1 MIGVVPFRGEK
12 EETSP
17 LNRGEE
23 VVRAF
28 VDEDAD
34 LVPII
39 EARALQ
45 MLLVEGKAKGL
56 HEMQDAPRRRG
67 GPDDVARVLGDFG
80 FEEDD
85 VEHAH
90 YGNKKTNDVEA
101 RG

>member
-1 MIGVVPFRGEK
+1 MMPFRGEK

-23 VVRAF
+23 VARAF
-28 VDEDAD
+28 VDEDAN

-39 EARALQ
+39 ESGPLQ

-56 HEMQDAPRRRG
+56 HEVQDAPRRRG
-67 GPDDVARVLGDFG
+67 GPDDVARVLGDFW

-85 VEHAH
+85 VEHVH
-90 YGNKKTNDVEA
+90 YGNKKMGDVEA